1 MREHE
6 KERERERST
15 KCTGGSV
22 RKKER
27 IQEIK
32 KEEEGKS
39 ETCKRRRTERN
50 SKQTYE

>member
-6 KERERERST
+6 KERKRERST

-27 IQEIK
+27 K
-32 KEEEGKS
+32 NTRDKERGRGK
-39 ETCKRRRTERN
+39 ERDM
-50 SKQTYE
+50 